1 MPFDSIFRPGL
12 FAGQTHVITGGGS
25 GIGRCAA
32 HELAHLGATVVLVG
46 RRLDRLETVCAEIAD
61 AGGRALAF
69 PGDHRDEDAVRAIV
83 RATLDATGRIDGLVN
98 NAGGQFAAPL
108 ASISKKGW
116 EAVVANNLTG
126 GFLCARECYTQWMAE
141 HGGAIVNLVADM
153 WGSMVGMG
161 HSGAARAGMVSFTE
175 TAAVE
180 WAASGV
186 RVNAVAPGAI
196 ASSGFDTYPDWMQPH
211 LARTHAAIPAA
222 RLGTE
227 SEVSAAICFLLSPAA
242 AFISGSVLR
251 VDGAA
256 PNARLAS
263 PLSAL
268 RNEAAPLPVPWPLD
282 LHDRSVP
289 WHGLHLG
296 RRIHRWGGSK

>member
-1 MPFDSIFRPGL
+1 MSFDGKVAI
-12 FAGQTHVITGGGS
+12 VTGGGS
-25 GIGRCAA
+25 GIGRCTA

-46 RRLDRLETVCAEIAD
+46 RRADRLEAVRTEITD
-61 AGGRALAF
+61 TGGRAFAF
-69 PGDHRDEDAVRAIV
+69 AGDHRDEDSVRAIV
-83 RATLDATGRIDGLVN
+83 RAALDACGRIDGLVN

-126 GFLCARECYTQWMAE
+126 GFLCARECYTQWMSE

-196 ASSGFDTYPDWMQPH
+196 ASSGFDTYPDWMQAH
-211 LARTHAAIPAA
+211 LSRVHAAIPAA

-268 RNEAAPLPVPWPLD
+268 RDEGAPLPIPWPLD
-282 LHDRSVP
+282 VHDRSVP
-289 WHGLHLG
+289 WHGFHLG
-296 RRIHRWGGSK
+296 RRIHRWVGSK

>member
-1 MPFDSIFRPGL
+1 
-12 FAGQTHVITGGGS
+12 
-25 GIGRCAA
+25 
-32 HELAHLGATVVLVG
+32 
-46 RRLDRLETVCAEIAD
+46 
-61 AGGRALAF
+61 
-69 PGDHRDEDAVRAIV
+69 
-83 RATLDATGRIDGLVN
+83 
-98 NAGGQFAAPL
+98 
-108 ASISKKGW
+108 
-116 EAVVANNLTG
+116 
-126 GFLCARECYTQWMAE
+126 MAE
-141 HGGAIVNLVADM
+141 HGGAIVNVVADM

-211 LARTHAAIPAA
+211 LASAHAAIPAA

-268 RNEAAPLPVPWPLD
+268 RDKDAPLPIPWPLD
-282 LHDRSVP
+282 VHDRSVP
-289 WHGLHLG
+289 WHGFHRG